1 MRTPRDRWL
10 PTCAGPAPARGG
22 RTGSSPACPMG
33 CVPSRTSTR
42 ACAAPGAVPCP
53 AWRVR
58 PAGDRGRESHAG
70 CCHEQV
76 PGARRHPGLP
86 EEPIRDDTP
95 EAYESLRTLTNVSF
109 AIGEEFASKWQF
121 LPYVERG
128 IAQYARLDICNVG
141 GFTEAVKVAGWCEAH
156 YVDLMPHNPLGP
168 ICTAATVQLCAAI
181 PNHSW
186 LECRETS
193 GERNTSQES
202 PPLHRPAAP

>member
-1 MRTPRDRWL
+1 M
-10 PTCAGPAPARGG
+10 
-22 RTGSSPACPMG
+22 
-33 CVPSRTSTR
+33 
-42 ACAAPGAVPCP
+42 
-53 AWRVR
+53 
-58 PAGDRGRESHAG
+58 
-70 CCHEQV
+70 
-76 PGARRHPGLP
+76 
-86 EEPIRDDTP
+86 
-95 EAYESLRTLTNVSF
+95 RTLTNVSF